1 MNEMVNLLVDLD
13 GRFDAAAE
21 AAAKRSIE
29 ALGYATGADAE
40 EAASI
45 PAWIDEVFGGTWSTE
60 AFAGT
65 TALARAEEGGFAGFA
80 SYAPKGLRFSW
91 LRGIGA
97 EAGVG
102 IFGPFGVAPSHR
114 KSGIGPHLLTLA
126 LAGLHRLRYD
136 RALIPAVG
144 EEKLVDYYARHAGA
158 RVVET
163 FEKRSFVAK
172 RFRTVVMASGNG
184 SNFQAVLDAS
194 QEGRL
199 PLDIATL
206 VCNDDG
212 AFALQRARDAGI
224 EAAVVAWDRAAESRA
239 AYDARL
245 LDAMRALQPDL
256 VLLLGWMHLLDG
268 AFVEAFSGKT
278 INLHPAYLPLDQRR
292 DRVRFPDGEESAA
305 FRGAH
310 AIRDAI
316 AARASWFGATAH
328 EVDGE
333 ADRGRILVRK
343 PVQLPAD
350 ADIETATTRLRPVE
364 QKVVAG
370 AIMRW
375 IYER

>member
-1 MNEMVNLLVDLD
+1 MAYRDRPITCPRCKVDL
-13 GRFDAAAE
+13 R
-21 AAAKRSIE
+21 RH
-29 ALGYATGADAE
+29 
-40 EAASI
+40 
-45 PAWIDEVFGGTWSTE
+45 EV
-60 AFAGT
+60 
-65 TALARAEEGGFAGFA
+65 TALI
-80 SYAPKGLRFSW
+80 GLS
-91 LRGIGA
+91 A
-97 EAGVG
+97 
-102 IFGPFGVAPSHR
+102 
-114 KSGIGPHLLTLA
+114 
-126 LAGLHRLRYD
+126 
-136 RALIPAVG
+136 
-144 EEKLVDYYARHAGA
+144 
-158 RVVET
+158 
-163 FEKRSFVAK
+163 
-172 RFRTVVMASGNG
+172 
-184 SNFQAVLDAS
+184 
-194 QEGRL
+194 
-199 PLDIATL
+199 ATL
-206 VCNDDG
+206 
-212 AFALQRARDAGI
+212 QRLCARGEFPAPRKLS
-224 EAAVVAWDRAAESRA
+224 ERSVAWDRAAESRA

-292 DRVRFPDGEESAA
+292 DRVRFSDGEESAA